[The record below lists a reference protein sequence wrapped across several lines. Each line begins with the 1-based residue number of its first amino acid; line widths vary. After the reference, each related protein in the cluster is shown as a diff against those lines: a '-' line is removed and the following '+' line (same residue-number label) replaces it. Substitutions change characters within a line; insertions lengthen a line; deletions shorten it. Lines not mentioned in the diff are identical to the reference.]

1 MCFVFLCF
9 TRDALNKH
17 FDDEEDGVTI
27 RDPLG
32 GQNPIPN
39 SGIRFQLQSQYADDQ
54 RKQSLLLGC

>member
-1 MCFVFLCF
+1 MNTVGS
-9 TRDALNKH
+9 AVH

-27 RDPLG
+27 RDTLG

-54 RKQSLLLGC
+54 RKRSLLLGC